1 MGKWL
6 LALAGLLLVGIV
18 LLPMRAVVP
27 YVAPD
32 LTATAITGTVWDGR
46 LMGAEFRG
54 VPLGNL
60 DVGLDGAELLRGRLR
75 LDFARDGLRALS
87 GRVGSSGKVHV
98 VEALD
103 GPLSLEL
110 PFPFN
115 PVLDVEFRNAGF
127 QIDSAGTCLAASGDV
142 SARVSNLPALGTT
155 PPLKGS
161 FACDQG
167 GFYLPLASR
176 DDRLRIGVHVWADR
190 RYRADLIIAGQSLP
204 VQLVLAA
211 AGFTA
216 GPDGSTMR
224 IEGMF

>member
-1 MGKWL
+1 MAKWL
-6 LALAGLLLVGIV
+6 LGLVAALLIAVM
-18 LLPMRAVVP
+18 LLPMRVVVP
-27 YVAPD
+27 YVAPE

-60 DVGLDGAELLRGRLR
+60 DVGLDGAALLQGRLR

-87 GRVGSSGKVHV
+87 GRIGSTGKVHV

-110 PFPFN
+110 PFAFN
-115 PVLDVEFRNAGF
+115 PVLDMEFRNAAF
-127 QIDSAGTCLAASGDV
+127 RIDGAGRCLAASGDV
-142 SARVSNLPALGTT
+142 TARLSNLPALGTT

-167 GFYLPLASR
+167 AFYLPLASR
-176 DDRLRIGVHVWADR
+176 DDQLRIGVHVWADR
-190 RYRADLIIAGQSLP
+190 RYRADLIIGWQGLA
-204 VQLVLAA
+204 VQLALAA
-211 AGFTA
+211 AGFTP

-224 IEGMF
+224 IEGVF

>member
-1 MGKWL
+1 MAKWL
-6 LALAGLLLVGIV
+6 LALAGLLLLGIV

-87 GRVGSSGKVHV
+87 GRIGTSGKVHV

-110 PFPFN
+110 PFAFN
-115 PVLDVEFRNAGF
+115 PVLEAEFRNAAF

-142 SARVSNLPALGTT
+142 SARLSRIPALGTT
-155 PPLKGS
+155 PPMKGS

-167 GFYLPLASR
+167 AFYLPLATR

-204 VQLVLAA
+204 VQLALAA
-211 AGFTA
+211 AGFVP

>member
-1 MGKWL
+1 MVKWL
-6 LALAGLLLVGIV
+6 LGLVVLLLVGV
-18 LLPMRAVVP
+18 VVLPMRAVVP

-32 LTATAITGTVWDGR
+32 LTAAAITGTVWDGR

-60 DVGLDGAELLRGRLR
+60 DVGLDGAALLRGRLR
-75 LDFARDGLRALS
+75 LDFARDGLQALS

-98 VEALD
+98 VEALN

-115 PVLDVEFRNAGF
+115 PVLDVEFRNAAF
-127 QIDSAGTCLAASGDV
+127 EIDSAGTCLAASGDV

-176 DDRLRIGVHVWADR
+176 DERLRIGVHVWADR
-190 RYRADLIIAGQSLP
+190 RYRADLIVGRQSLP
-204 VQLVLAA
+204 VQLALAA
-211 AGFTA
+211 AGFVP

-224 IEGMF
+224 IEGVF

>member
-1 MGKWL
+1 MWKWL
-6 LALAGLLLVGIV
+6 LGLVALVGIGLM
-18 LLPMRAVVP
+18 LLPMRTVVP
-27 YVAPD
+27 YVAPE
-32 LTATAITGTVWDGR
+32 LTATAISGTVWDGR

-60 DVGLDGAELLRGRLR
+60 NVRLDGAALLQGRLR
-75 LDFARDGLRALS
+75 LDVAREGLRALS
-87 GRVGSSGKVHV
+87 GRIGTSGKVHI

-115 PVLDVEFRNAGF
+115 PVLDVDFRNAGF
-127 QIDSAGTCLAASGDV
+127 EIDSAGTCLAASGDV
-142 SARVSNLPALGTT
+142 SARLSNLPALGAT

-161 FACDQG
+161 FACEQG
-167 GFYLPLASR
+167 AFYLPLASR

-190 RYRADLIIAGQSLP
+190 RYRADLIIAGQGLP
-204 VQLVLAA
+204 VQLALAA
-211 AGFTA
+211 AGFKP

>member
-1 MGKWL
+1 MAKWL
-6 LALAGLLLVGIV
+6 LALAGLLLLGIV
-18 LLPMRAVVP
+18 LLPMRTVVP

-87 GRVGSSGKVHV
+87 GRVGTSGKVHV

-115 PVLDVEFRNAGF
+115 PVLDVDFRNAGF

-155 PPLKGS
+155 PPMKGS

-167 GFYLPLASR
+167 AFYLPLSTR

-190 RYRADLIIAGQSLP
+190 RYRADLIVAGQSLP
-204 VQLVLAA
+204 VQLALAA
-211 AGFTA
+211 AGFVP